1 MEDNMATQELKDRI
15 QNNINDLELDYRFLA
30 FNLTPQLRV
39 NDAIKDII
47 QLEKTLKEM
56 KKNIREV
63 GK

>member
-1 MEDNMATQELKDRI
+1 MVTQELKDRI

>member
-1 MEDNMATQELKDRI
+1 MITQELKDRI
-15 QNNINDLELDYRFLA
+15 QNNINDLELDYKFLA
-30 FNLTPQLRV
+30 FNLVPQLRV

-63 GK
+63 IK

>member
-1 MEDNMATQELKDRI
+1 MEDNMVTQELKDRI

>member
-1 MEDNMATQELKDRI
+1 MVAQELKDRI

-56 KKNIREV
+56 KKNIKEV
-63 GK
+63 RK